1 MSFQALREKLPEFL
15 HGHGI
20 NPNKKF
26 VCIDPKHQEK
36 TPSSH
41 VYEGKIVKCFGCGKA
56 SDIFDVAHLI
66 EGLPSKKSPNFFKDN
81 VLVLARRFNIHLD
94 DRFKDAGLDIY
105 NEVMN
110 YIKDVF
116 IPQEAT
122 RTHITKENLIKS
134 WAPVRYQELQLKLY
148 QEQGLLLFVES
159 PTVYQ
164 LRTYLTDKGFIS
176 GDLNQYGIVKFIFDQ
191 ETTKYL
197 YPLWDQGD
205 YCVGF
210 MKRQRDEI
218 SPKCLNV
225 PNNPVFVK
233 ENYLYGLFFERQH
246 QDLMI
251 VEGQRDVIAVRM
263 MGWDALG
270 ISFARITNMQFVKL
284 LDQQARRYVLALDN
298 DNSGQTGIIEGIE
311 KFIVEGII
319 PWVYRWTHK
328 DADEDYSEGLSID
341 EEKMV
346 NGITFYIDMLDL
358 ESGNSNERI
367 IRLLASIKSGL
378 SRLTIVNMFAETLQI
393 DKKYL
398 LEDVDKYL
406 ESQKNDQETR
416 ILNIYKNAF
425 EKLTTSPSLHD
436 KIMTEA
442 QQTINTLVKTKR
454 SYDNEQVQLLLENS
468 LKEGRVSKS
477 AEDFILRPRGLEEL
491 ALAMSENGIGWTTT
505 GSFILSPGHS
515 HTGKTL
521 LITQAIAETLL
532 MNEDSMVFLFSTDDS
547 LELLVPRIVAS
558 IIAHPDYKIGY
569 FYTDKFGMPAE
580 LFDIK
585 SKAINLLYR
594 LIKENRFVA
603 KDVSYCK
610 TFSEFADLVRYY
622 KAKYP
627 HRKAIVFNDNFHRNG
642 DHREKEDLKRIEMA
656 AGDIKNFAVEEQL
669 AVWCSVEKRKQSGL
683 FGDPGLSFN
692 ASNDDILGAGALVYY
707 ATHIIH
713 TINDYVQRGKDIDA
727 CVWVHEYKN
736 ELLPQTQLRITKS
749 KSNGNL
755 ANFIC
760 NMYPS
765 ANIISP
771 TDHDKA
777 VAIAHQRARTLGY
790 I

>member
-15 HGHGI
+15 EQHGI

-26 VCIDPKHQEK
+26 VCIDPKHQER

-41 VYEGKIVKCFGCGKA
+41 VYEGKIVKCFGCGRA
-56 SDIFDVAHLI
+56 SDLFDAAHLI
-66 EGLPSKKSPNFFKDN
+66 EGLPSKKSSNFFKDN
-81 VLVLARRFNIHLD
+81 VLVLARRFNVHLD
-94 DRFKDAGLDIY
+94 DRFKDSGLDIY
-105 NEVMN
+105 NEVIN
-110 YIKDVF
+110 YIKEVF
-116 IPQEAT
+116 IPQEAV
-122 RTHITKENLIKS
+122 RNHLTKENLIKS
-134 WAPVRYQELQLKLY
+134 WAPVRFQNLQLKAF
-148 QEQGLLLFVES
+148 QEQGILLFIES
-159 PTVYQ
+159 PAIHQ
-164 LRTYLTDKGFIS
+164 LRIYLAEKGFIS
-176 GDLNQYGIVKFIFDQ
+176 SDLNQYGIVKFIFDQ

-210 MKRQRDEI
+210 MKRQLDEI

-233 ENYLYGLFFERQH
+233 ENYLYGLFLDRQH
-246 QDLMI
+246 PDLMI
-251 VEGQRDVIAVRM
+251 VEGQKDVLAVKE
-263 MGWDALG
+263 MGFDAVA
-270 ISFARITNMQFVKL
+270 ISFARVTNLQFSKI
-284 LDQQARRYVLALDN
+284 LDQQARRYILALDN
-298 DNSGQTGIIEGIE
+298 DTSGKTGIIEAIE
-311 KFIVEGII
+311 KFVTEGIV
-319 PWVYRWTHK
+319 PWVYVWNNK
-328 DADEDYSEGLSID
+328 DADEDYIAGLNID
-341 EEKMV
+341 EEKLI
-346 NGITFYIDMLDL
+346 NGITYYSDSLDL
-358 ESGNSNERI
+358 ESSDSNVRI
-367 IRLLASIKSGL
+367 IRLLASVKSSL
-378 SRLTIVNMFAETLQI
+378 SRLTIVNMFSEVLQI
-393 DKKYL
+393 NKKYL
-398 LEDVDKYL
+398 LEDVDKFL
-406 ESQKNDQETR
+406 ETQKNNQETK
-416 ILNIYKNAF
+416 IVNVYKNAF
-425 EKLTTSPSLHD
+425 EKLTTSPASHE
-436 KIMTEA
+436 KIISEA
-442 QQTINTLVKTKR
+442 QQTINTLIKTKR

-468 LKEGRVSKS
+468 LKEGRTSKS
-477 AEDFILRPRGLEEL
+477 SEDFVFRPRGLEEL
-491 ALAMSENGIGWTTT
+491 GNAISENGIGWTTT

-521 LITQAIAETLL
+521 LLTQAIAETLI

-547 LELLVPRIVAS
+547 LELLIPRIIAS

-569 FYTDKFGMPAE
+569 YYADKTTIPEE
-580 LFDIK
+580 LYDVK
-585 SKAINLLYR
+585 TKAMNLLYR
-594 LIKENRFVA
+594 LIKENRFIA

-622 KAKYP
+622 KVKYP

-642 DHREKEDLKRIEMA
+642 DHREKEDLKRIEMS

-683 FGDPGLSFN
+683 FADPGLSFN

-713 TINDYVQRGKDIDA
+713 TINDYVQRGKDIEA

-755 ANFIC
+755 ASFIC

-771 TDHDKA
+771 TDHEKA
-777 VAIAHQRARTLGY
+777 IAVAHQRARTLGY